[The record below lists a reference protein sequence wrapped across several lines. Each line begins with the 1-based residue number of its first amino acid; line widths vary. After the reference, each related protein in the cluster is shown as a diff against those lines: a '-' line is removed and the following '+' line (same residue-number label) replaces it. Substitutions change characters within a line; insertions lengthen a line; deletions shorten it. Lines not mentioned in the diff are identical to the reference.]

1 MLYDGFLGSSLC
13 SSELQMANITLAGEE
28 TMWAVVDYNTM
39 SSTVTE
45 EASNNNQE
53 PTSIWLD
60 SWTDLFG
67 VSGDQLAALA
77 TNPL

>member
-1 MLYDGFLGSSLC
+1 
-13 SSELQMANITLAGEE
+13 
-28 TMWAVVDYNTM
+28 MWAVVDYNTM